1 MAYYPDLSRYQY
13 FQRALNPPS
22 LTIGWLD
29 GSHDF
34 AVGSVDPLFVEQ
46 LWLYCQNRVWST
58 RGYHECEICRE
69 PQWPHIAKRGDEEL
83 KLGSAEIR
91 VLGIGNIIYA
101 APDLIYHYV
110 VDHQYLPP
118 QQFIDAVV
126 NGLSPASDQYQA
138 LKQKLWTPPA
148 SF

>member
-13 FQRALNPPS
+13 FSRAINPPS

-29 GSHDF
+29 VTHGF
-34 AVGSVDPLFVEQ
+34 PVGSTDSLFTER
-46 LWLYCQNRVWST
+46 LWLYCRNRVWAT
-58 RGYHECEICRE
+58 RGYHQCEICSE
-69 PQWPHIAKRGDEEL
+69 PQWPYIATRGDQEL

-91 VLGIGNIIYA
+91 VLGTDNIIYA

-118 QQFIDAVV
+118 QEFIDAVV
-126 NGLSPASDQYQA
+126 HGLSPDSDAYQA
-138 LKQKLWTPPA
+138 LKQKYWTPP
-148 SF
+148 SPF